1 MKKRVKIYI
10 DTSVIGGC
18 CDDEFKDCS
27 IQLIKELKI
36 GLHIPVISEL
46 TLAEV
51 NKAPQEVQNI
61 ITDLMASDCAIIPE
75 TEESVELAYKYIEA
89 GILSKNFEDDARHIA
104 IATINNVDIVT
115 SWNFKHI
122 VHFEK
127 IRQFNSINI
136 REGYKPIEI
145 YSPREVINYEV

>member
-1 MKKRVKIYI
+1 M
-10 DTSVIGGC
+10 
-18 CDDEFKDCS
+18 
-27 IQLIKELKI
+27 
-36 GLHIPVISEL
+36 
-46 TLAEV
+46 
-51 NKAPQEVQNI
+51 QNI